1 VTTAAAGR
9 RDASGVLLTLL
20 GSVLL
25 LAVWT
30 VGGRAGWA
38 RGMVVTPLEAV
49 GPLRDDRAR
58 EVYLRALRATAGAA
72 GRGLIIGAVLG
83 VAAAMVASVIPA
95 TRRVVTRLAALSNAT
110 PWVVVGPILLIVLG
124 RSRGPVGLAAIAALF
139 PMFVSTYLG
148 LVSTPPGGL
157 DVARAHGASR
167 AVELR
172 AVRIPAA
179 VPATIDGLRLAG
191 PAALA
196 GAIFGEWYG
205 AERGIGVLLV
215 SAMQNAR
222 ADRLWAASLL
232 AVALAAALYGLLG
245 LLAGWVDRRFGPA
258 STATALPRR
267 PFSAR
272 RLVVDAAGSFV
283 FTVVLVVIWWGW
295 IEIRHVSP
303 LVLPR
308 PSRVADDIVG
318 HAGSYAVSAAHTL
331 ATAGIA
337 LVIGSVIGV
346 LAAVLSA
353 TSRVIAGLSTPVVVG
368 LAATPLVAVFP
379 LLARVFGYGP
389 ATVRALAAV
398 MVFFPVFVHT
408 RAGLL
413 STPPGARDVVDSF
426 GAGRWNAF
434 SRVVFM
440 AAVPRMATGLRLA
453 VASSVVAAVVGESL
467 IGRQGLGVDFTY
479 AYNLNHPASAFGAAV
494 VIVVVSLVVFALAT
508 AGEAFL
514 HARWN

>member
-1 VTTAAAGR
+1 M
-9 RDASGVLLTLL
+9 
-20 GSVLL
+20 
-25 LAVWT
+25 WT

-38 RGMVVTPLEAV
+38 RGMVVTPLEAI
-49 GPLRDDRAR
+49 GPLREIAPAR
-58 EVYLRALRATAGAA
+58 STCARWWPRPAPP
-72 GRGLIIGAVLG
+72 RGLLVGAVIG
-83 VAAAMVASVIPA
+83 VAAAMVAAASRPPVGSS
-95 TRRVVTRLAALSNAT
+95 RRLAALSNAT

-124 RSRGPVGLAAIAALF
+124 RNRGPVGLAAIAALF
-139 PMFVSTYLG
+139 SVFVSTYHRAG
-148 LVSTPPGGL
+148 EHP
-157 DVARAHGASR
+157 ARRARRRCAPTAR
-167 AVELR
+167 RAAVELR

-205 AERGIGVLLV
+205 APRGIGVLLV
-215 SAMQNAR
+215 SAMQNGR

-232 AVALAAALYGLLG
+232 AVALAGALYGVLG
-245 LLAGWVDRRFGPA
+245 LLAGRVDRRFGTA
-258 STATALPRR
+258 ATATAMPRR

-283 FTVVLVVIWWGW
+283 FTIVLVAIWWGW
-295 IEIRHVSP
+295 IEVRHVSP
-303 LVLPR
+303 LVMPR
-308 PSRVADDIVG
+308 PSRVANDIVE

-337 LVIGSVIGV
+337 LGDRLRRRRARRGAVRHVAGHFRPVDAGGRRTGGHATRRGVPAARPGLRLRPGDGARPRRGDGV
-346 LAAVLSA
+346 LP
-353 TSRVIAGLSTPVVVG
+353 G
-368 LAATPLVAVFP
+368 
-379 LLARVFGYGP
+379 
-389 ATVRALAAV
+389 VRAHAQRAAL
-398 MVFFPVFVHT
+398 HAT
-408 RAGLL
+408 GRG
-413 STPPGARDVVDSF
+413 DVVDSF

-434 SRVVFM
+434 ARVVFP

-494 VIVVVSLVVFALAT
+494 IIVVVSLVVFALAT
-508 AGEAFL
+508 AGEAFV

>member
-1 VTTAAAGR
+1 
-9 RDASGVLLTLL
+9 
-20 GSVLL
+20 
-25 LAVWT
+25 
-30 VGGRAGWA
+30 
-38 RGMVVTPLEAV
+38 M
-49 GPLRDDRAR
+49 
-58 EVYLRALRATAGAA
+58 
-72 GRGLIIGAVLG
+72 IG

-139 PMFVSTYLG
+139 PMFVSTYIG

-157 DVARAHGASR
+157 DVVRAHGASR
-167 AVELR
+167 SVELR

-205 AERGIGVLLV
+205 APRGIGVLLV

-232 AVALAAALYGLLG
+232 AVALAGALYGVLG
-245 LLAGWVDRRFGPA
+245 LLAGRVDRHFGTA
-258 STATALPRR
+258 ATATAIPRR

-283 FTVVLVVIWWGW
+283 FTIVLVAIWWGW
-295 IEIRHVSP
+295 IEVRHVSP

-308 PSRVADDIVG
+308 PSRVANDIVE

-337 LVIGSVIGV
+337 LGDRLGRRRARRGAVGHVAGHLRPVDAGGRRAGGHPAGRGVPAARPGLRLRAGDGARPRRGDGV
-346 LAAVLSA
+346 LPGVRAHAVPGCSPRHPA
-353 TSRVIAGLSTPVVVG
+353 
-368 LAATPLVAVFP
+368 LAATWW
-379 LLARVFGYGP
+379 RRRRGGGGGGGGGGEGQR
-389 ATVRALAAV
+389 T
-398 MVFFPVFVHT
+398 
-408 RAGLL
+408 
-413 STPPGARDVVDSF
+413 
-426 GAGRWNAF
+426 
-434 SRVVFM
+434 RVVFP
-440 AAVPRMATGLRLA
+440 AAVPRIATGLRLA

-494 VIVVVSLVVFALAT
+494 VIIVVSLVVFALAT
-508 AGEAFL
+508 AGEAFV
-514 HARWN
+514 HARWT